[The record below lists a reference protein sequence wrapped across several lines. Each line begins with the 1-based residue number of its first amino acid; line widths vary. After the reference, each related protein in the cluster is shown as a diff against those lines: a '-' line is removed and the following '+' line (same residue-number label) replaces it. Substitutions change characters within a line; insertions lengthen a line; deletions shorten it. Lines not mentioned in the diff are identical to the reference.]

1 MSKGG
6 YIAVIYTM
14 SITNLTTSDNNNKLY
29 TIVYNIHNNRGCRTF
44 QIEVIGENFITSAE
58 PLY

>member
-29 TIVYNIHNNRGCRTF
+29 TIVYNNRGCRTF

>member
-29 TIVYNIHNNRGCRTF
+29 TIVYNKRGCRTF